1 MSCSETLRFLHL
13 LRGYKNSYLTGGLPG
28 RHEVT
33 FTECLAWCP
42 GRQEVVYTECLAWCP
57 GLHEVIYTECL
68 AWRWLQGRAQEMLA
82 ATVIYQQYPPCV
94 TGVMFNQEAGKFTAL
109 L

>member
-28 RHEVT
+28 RHEVI
-33 FTECLAWCP
+33 
-42 GRQEVVYTECLAWCP
+42 YTECLAWCP
-57 GLHEVIYTECL
+57 GQHEVVYTECL